1 MYSIYKMENNS
12 LINEKNI
19 VETILQLMEKA
30 EQFLDKTGIE
40 KKKLVLSNLQSL
52 MGIDIYN
59 RYKHFISS
67 IVEFVIELSKGNKKV
82 NINNIKKKFCCL
94 NIK

>member
-19 VETILQLMEKA
+19 VETIIQLMEKA

-40 KKKLVLSNLQSL
+40 KKNLFYQ
-52 MGIDIYN
+52 IY
-59 RYKHFISS
+59 
-67 IVEFVIELSKGNKKV
+67 KV
-82 NINNIKKKFCCL
+82 
-94 NIK
+94 